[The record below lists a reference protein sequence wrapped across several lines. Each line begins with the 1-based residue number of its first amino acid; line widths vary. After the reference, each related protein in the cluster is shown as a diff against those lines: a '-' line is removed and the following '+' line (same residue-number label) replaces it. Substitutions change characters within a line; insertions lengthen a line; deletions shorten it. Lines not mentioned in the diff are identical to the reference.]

1 MNTGRAP
8 NELESTRA
16 GPTPQAFDIA
26 KQAVANQ
33 PNIWRASEECDKF
46 CLLPADGAHDVQL
59 LGELCAGSLNDPSA
73 RLSAHNLPAFFP
85 LQFVGRQAE
94 WQALVSAAATRQK
107 RLLSLSGDDGLG
119 KTSLALAA
127 AYYLYERHIFP
138 GGVLFACAAGA
149 TCAADLSAA
158 VRAALLEADAAG
170 SLGGSRPENAP
181 SAEADV
187 SQLLRHR
194 GPCLLVIDH
203 FVDVTGPAHGGGGGT
218 AFLASLLQKS
228 PELQMLVTSAAPLA
242 LAGVS
247 QLQVNLSGLAPA
259 EARPIPRKIAEK
271 VAESGPDAHLA
282 CAGGG
287 AFPHARASPAL
298 ARRARMRRSSAAQGE
313 IRISRDLAVDVISM
327 RDPIPRSDAMA

>member
-1 MNTGRAP
+1 M
-8 NELESTRA
+8 
-16 GPTPQAFDIA
+16 
-26 KQAVANQ
+26 
-33 PNIWRASEECDKF
+33 
-46 CLLPADGAHDVQL
+46 QL
-59 LGELCAGSLNDPSA
+59 LGELSAGNLNDLSA

-170 SLGGSRPENAP
+170 SLGGSRPENTP

-218 AFLASLLQKS
+218 ALLAGLLQKA

-259 EARPIPRKIAEK
+259 EARLTPRKIAERQMPREE
-271 VAESGPDAHLA
+271 VAE
-282 CAGGG
+282 
-287 AFPHARASPAL
+287 RAAL
-298 ARRARMRRSSAAQGE
+298 TRLGVRRRRRSSV
-313 IRISRDLAVDVISM
+313 RSRPA
-327 RDPIPRSDAMA
+327 RSRAPS